1 MKQNNKDRLLLI
13 FAMVIFSTIGIFRKF
28 IPLPS
33 SVLAMARGV
42 IGMAFLFVWV
52 SLKNQR
58 VSREAVRNNLL
69 VLILSGIAL
78 PFNWMLLFEAY
89 NYTSVATATLC
100 YYMAPIFL
108 ILVSPVLFREKL
120 TVKKL
125 ICVAVA
131 LVGMAMVSGVFD
143 EGLGGISGTKGIL
156 LGLGAAVLYTTVM
169 VLNRYLKDI
178 SAYDKTIMQLGL
190 AAVVMLPYVLL
201 TEDLSAIRLDIM
213 AVVMLLVVGIIHT
226 GVAYACYFGS
236 IGALPAQTVA
246 LFSYIDPVGA
256 IILSA
261 LVLREPM
268 SMWGAI
274 GAVLVLGSTLVSEL
288 PEKAEKGRDK
298 E

>member
-33 SVLAMARGV
+33 SMLAMARGV

-52 SLKNQR
+52 SVKKQR
-58 VSREAVRNNLL
+58 ISGEAVRKNLL

-108 ILVSPVLFREKL
+108 ILVSPVLFKEKL
-120 TVKKL
+120 TGKKM

-131 LVGMAMVSGVFD
+131 LLGMVMVSGVFD
-143 EGLGGISGTKGIL
+143 AGLAGISGVKGIL

-190 AAVVMLPYVLL
+190 AAVVMLPYVFL
-201 TEDLSAIRLDIM
+201 TEDFSAITLDAM
-213 AVVMLLVVGIIHT
+213 AIIMLLVVGVIHT

-261 LVLREPM
+261 LVLREPT
-268 SMWGAI
+268 SFWGI
-274 GAVLVLGSTLVSEL
+274 LGAVLVLGSTLVSEL
-288 PEKAEKGRDK
+288 PERKKTEK
-298 E
+298 ETA

>member
-1 MKQNNKDRLLLI
+1 MMKKNQDRLLLI
-13 FAMVIFSTIGIFRKF
+13 LSMVIFGTIGMFRRF

-33 SVLAMARGV
+33 SLLAMVRGL
-42 IGMAFLFVWV
+42 IGMLFLVALLAVKKQPV
-52 SLKNQR
+52 SGAAIRKN
-58 VSREAVRNNLL
+58 LP

-89 NYTSVATATLC
+89 NHTSVATATLC

-108 ILVSPVLFREKL
+108 ILVSPVLFKEKL
-120 TVKKL
+120 TGKKG

-131 LVGMAMVSGVFD
+131 LLGMVMVSGVFD
-143 EGLGGISGTKGIL
+143 APAEGIHGVKGIL
-156 LGLGAAVLYTTVM
+156 LGLGAAILYAAVM

-178 SAYDKTIMQLGL
+178 SAYDRTIMQLGL

-201 TEDLSAIRLDIM
+201 TEDLSAITLSAG
-213 AVVMLLVVGIIHT
+213 AVGMLLVVGIVHT

-246 LFSYIDPVGA
+246 LFSYIDPVVA
-256 IILSA
+256 ILLSV
-261 LVLREPM
+261 LVLRESSSVWAM
-268 SMWGAI
+268 V

-288 PEKAEKGRDK
+288 PGSNKKRED
-298 E
+298 

>member
-1 MKQNNKDRLLLI
+1 MTQKKDKLLLI
-13 FAMVIFSTIGIFRKF
+13 VSMVIFSTIGIFRKF

-33 SVLAMARGV
+33 SLLAMARGL
-42 IGMAFLFVWV
+42 IGMLFLLV
-52 SLKNQR
+52 LL
-58 VSREAVRNNLL
+58 AVRKSSVSGGAIRKNLV

-89 NYTSVATATLC
+89 NHTSVATATLC

-108 ILVSPVLFREKL
+108 ILISPVLFKEKL
-120 TVKKL
+120 TGKKI

-131 LVGMAMVSGVFD
+131 LGGMVMVSGMFD
-143 EGLGGISGTKGIL
+143 EGLSSISGMKGIL

-201 TEDLSAIRLDIM
+201 TEDFSAITLDAT
-213 AVVMLLVVGIIHT
+213 AVVMLLVVGIVHT

-261 LVLREPM
+261 LVLREDT
-268 SMWGAI
+268 SIWGML

-288 PEKAEKGRDK
+288 PERKKANRE